1 MPPSFPLSRWTRAMP
16 NRTRKAPI
24 EPKQDGDPGHAG
36 HRAGPDRFKALAEE
50 HALLLRE
57 VNHRVSNSLQ
67 LIASLLHIQGE
78 MSGNED
84 VKAALKEAN
93 SRVLA
98 VARVHRSLYTSFDV
112 RWISLSGYLS
122 NLIRDLRDVSA
133 GRDGEES
140 AIAFTADPLQAGP
153 DTVVSVGIVAAELI
167 LNALRHAYPG
177 GRGPV
182 RVSLCADGPKVKLIV
197 EDDGVGGMTDAARQR
212 GVGQRIMAGMADK
225 LSGALHYEPR
235 QHGTRAILTFP
246 AGEDVRLLPDKPK
259 NMAPAA

>member
-1 MPPSFPLSRWTRAMP
+1 MP
-16 NRTRKAPI
+16 NRRQKALTGQ
-24 EPKQDGDPGHAG
+24 ERDNGEAHAG
-36 HRAGPDRFKALAEE
+36 ALADRDQFKALAEE
-50 HALLLRE
+50 RALLLRE

-78 MSGNED
+78 MSGNDD

-112 RWISLSGYLS
+112 RWISLSAYLS
-122 NLIRDLRDVSA
+122 NLIRDLKDVTA

-140 AIAFTADPLQAGP
+140 AIAFSADPLQAGP
-153 DTVVSVGIVAAELI
+153 DTVVAVGIVAAELI

-182 RVSLCADGPKVKLIV
+182 RVSLCADGPNAKLIV
-197 EDDGVGGMTDAARQR
+197 EDEGVGGMAGTRPR

-246 AGEDVRLLPDKPK
+246 VGEDVRLLPDKQK
-259 NMAPAA
+259 NVAPAA

>member
-1 MPPSFPLSRWTRAMP
+1 MP
-16 NRTRKAPI
+16 NRRQKALTGQ
-24 EPKQDGDPGHAG
+24 EQDNGEAHAG
-36 HRAGPDRFKALAEE
+36 ALADRDQFKALAEE
-50 HALLLRE
+50 QALLLRE

-78 MSGNED
+78 MSGNDD

-112 RWISLSGYLS
+112 RWISLSAYLS
-122 NLIRDLRDVSA
+122 NLIRDLKDVTA

-140 AIAFTADPLQAGP
+140 AIAFTSDPLQAGP
-153 DTVVSVGIVAAELI
+153 DTVVAVGIVAAELI

-177 GRGPV
+177 ARGPV
-182 RVSLCADGPKVKLIV
+182 RVSLCAEGPNAKLIV
-197 EDDGVGGMTDAARQR
+197 EDDGVGGMTDSARPH

-225 LSGALHYEPR
+225 LSGVLHYEPR

-246 AGEDVRLLPDKPK
+246 AGEDVRLVPGKPK
-259 NMAPAA
+259 NIAPAA